1 MLGYILPDDFPTLS
15 SVFGLGSSFP
25 VVRQR
30 DRRDCGPA
38 CLTMVAQHYGRT
50 LPLQYIRETC
60 RTTRQGSSIQGLVDG
75 AEEIGFR
82 TLAAKLTFEKLR
94 DEAPLPCIVH
104 WQNDHFVV
112 LTDVKGDTVHV
123 VDPAAGRLTYS
134 VEEFVQRWA
143 VSAEPWGSNA
153 PTEPRG
159 IAVVVEPSPKFWDR
173 DVGGEYE
180 MKSKFDLI
188 WGYARRHT
196 KEFRQVGYGVLA
208 ATAIQLALP
217 YLMQAV
223 VDVGIANRSLNFIYV
238 ILAAQLAL
246 ILGRTTI
253 EFIQRWLLLYIGQR
267 TNIMMT
273 SDFLRK
279 LMRLPLSFYDSK
291 NPGDLFQRVDDH
303 QRIKQFMTQHVMTTL
318 SGLLTLSVFGLVLL
332 FYSWKIFAVFLVGS
346 LAYLGYV
353 VVFLEKR
360 REIDYKRFSELSE
373 SQDLMI
379 EAVHGME
386 EIKIHG
392 AEQRSLREWERV
404 QAKLFRT
411 GIASLKI
418 EQWQRGGAKM
428 INETKNV
435 VITILGAMLVIDG
448 NLTFGALLAI
458 QYIIGQLNGPLDSL
472 LVTSLAG
479 QDAKI
484 SLDRLNEVH
493 SNPEEEQERQLT
505 TSLTGR
511 SIRVKDVSFGYAG
524 FSNERVLDGLS
535 LEIPEGKVTAIVG
548 PSGCGKTT
556 LLKLLL
562 KFYDPDEGAIYLDDV
577 NLQHV
582 SHATWRQQCGVV
594 MQDGVIFTDSIAQN
608 IALGEDVIDEE
619 RLLRAARVASIQSFV
634 NGLPHGFFT
643 VVGRG
648 GKDLSRGQ
656 KQRLLIARAVYKDPN
671 YLLFDEA
678 TSALDAETESSIV
691 DSLDDFFRDRTVVV
705 VAHRLSTVRDA
716 DQIVVLG
723 RGGLVESGTHE
734 ELIASSGA
742 YYRLVEHQLGP

>member
-1 MLGYILPDDFPTLS
+1 MLGYVLPDDFPTLS
-15 SVFGLGSSFP
+15 SVLGIGSSFP

-30 DRRDCGPA
+30 DQRDCGPA
-38 CLTMVAQHYGRT
+38 CLTMVAQHYGRE

-60 RTTRQGSSIQGLVDG
+60 RTTRQGSSIQGLVEG
-75 AEEIGFR
+75 AEEIGLR
-82 TLAAKLTFEKLR
+82 TLAAKLPFEKLR

-112 LTDVKGDTVHV
+112 VTEVTGDTVHV
-123 VDPAAGRLTYS
+123 VDPATGRLTFG
-134 VEEFVQRWA
+134 VDEFIERWSMPSSDSDELDGA
-143 VSAEPWGSNA
+143 V
-153 PTEPRG
+153 G
-159 IAVVVEPSPKFWDR
+159 IAVVVEPGPKFWDR
-173 DVGGEYE
+173 DVGGGYE

-188 WGYARRHT
+188 WGYARRHK

-223 VDVGIANRSLNFIYV
+223 VDVGIANRSLNFIYIV
-238 ILAAQLAL
+238 LAAQLAL
-246 ILGRTTI
+246 VLGRTSI

-267 TNIMMT
+267 INIMMT

-303 QRIKQFMTQHVMTTL
+303 QRIKRFMTQHIMSTL
-318 SGLLTLSVFGLVLL
+318 SGVLTLLVFGIVLL
-332 FYSWKIFAVFLVGS
+332 FYSWKIFAVFLGGSVG
-346 LAYLGYV
+346 YLVYV
-353 VVFLEKR
+353 VLFLEKR

-379 EAVHGME
+379 ESVHGME

-392 AEQRSLREWERV
+392 AERRSLRQWERV
-404 QAKLFRT
+404 QSKLFRT
-411 GIASLKI
+411 GISSLKI
-418 EQWQRGGAKM
+418 EQWQRGGAKI
-428 INETKNV
+428 INEAKNII
-435 VITILGAMLVIDG
+435 ITILGAKLVIEG
-448 NLTFGALLAI
+448 SLTFGALLAI

-472 LVTSLAG
+472 LATALAG

-493 SNPEEEQERQLT
+493 SNPEEEQDEQLT
-505 TSLTGR
+505 ASLQNRG
-511 SIRVKDVSFGYAG
+511 IQVKNVSFGYAG
-524 FSNERVLDGLS
+524 FANEQILDGLS
-535 LEIPEGKVTAIVG
+535 LEIPKGKVTAIVG

-562 KFYDPDEGAIYLDDV
+562 KFYDPDDGAIYLDDV
-577 NLQHV
+577 NLNHV
-582 SHATWRQQCGVV
+582 SHAVWRKQCGVV
-594 MQDGVIFTDSIAQN
+594 MQDGVIFTDTIAQN
-608 IALGEDVIDEE
+608 IALGDDVIDED
-619 RLLRAARVASIQSFV
+619 RLLHAARVASIQSFV

-671 YLLFDEA
+671 YLVFDEA

-691 DSLDDFFRDRTVVV
+691 ESLDDFFRDRTVVV

-716 DQIVVLG
+716 DQIVVMG
-723 RGGLVESGTHE
+723 RNGLVESGTHD

-742 YYRLVEHQLGP
+742 YYRLVEHQLGS